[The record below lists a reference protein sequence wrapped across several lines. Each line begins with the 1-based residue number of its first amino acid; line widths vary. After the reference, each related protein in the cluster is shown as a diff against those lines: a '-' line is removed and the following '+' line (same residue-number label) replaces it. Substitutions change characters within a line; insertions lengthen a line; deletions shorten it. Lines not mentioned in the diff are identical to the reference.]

1 MWNLSFL
8 TRGWTCVPFIGRPIL
23 NHRITRKVPRSASL
37 EGINNFLPSHAP
49 LKYTALEIFWQTGHS
64 FAFYSYTL
72 FEDLNCFY
80 QKLGWRT
87 GLQSPWQPIQGNQTL
102 AWVLCLAWGPAYG
115 FGKEVFAVA
124 GSQSAVPSSFV
135 SYSMWTWKW
144 SLWNNWASKRWG
156 WGGGQ
161 VDLICAWPACPLGRV
176 TVSRLSL
183 CHLQCTHLRMD
194 LGSLRSKSCFRVR
207 AECWLPCSCPGVS
220 IDPTSQMDIVTWRLQ
235 SPWLPTP
242 LLHPSALKG
251 PRGHAKSGWSC
262 LSLSLNLSLFSLY
275 AHIDTHRHIDTH
287 TEFKP
292 PLKITSPP
300 EQVLLLSVHLLL
312 PLFLV
317 TVSVAAFSEI
327 LPVFMTK
334 WLQRCWGVRRQVLLY
349 GFHQVRFYL
358 KRLFTKDSHSNGQKR
373 ACVL

>member
-8 TRGWTCVPFIGRPIL
+8 TRVWTCVPFIGRPIL

-37 EGINNFLPSHAP
+37 EGINNFPPSHAP

-102 AWVLCLAWGPAYG
+102 AWVLCLAWGPAHG

-124 GSQSAVPSSFV
+124 GSQSAIHSSFV

-176 TVSRLSL
+176 IVSRLSL
-183 CHLQCTHLRMD
+183 CHLQCTHLRTD
-194 LGSLRSKSCFRVR
+194 LGSLRSKSCFKSQGRMLAAPFMPWSQYRSHLSDGHCHLKTPVSLSPHPFASPFCLQGSQR
-207 AECWLPCSCPGVS
+207 PCQIWLILPFSL
-220 IDPTSQMDIVTWRLQ
+220 SQ
-235 SPWLPTP
+235 P
-242 LLHPSALKG
+242 
-251 PRGHAKSGWSC
+251 
-262 LSLSLNLSLFSLY
+262 LSLLS
-275 AHIDTHRHIDTH
+275 ICTHRHTQTH
-287 TEFKP
+287 RHTHR
-292 PLKITSPP
+292 
-300 EQVLLLSVHLLL
+300 V
-312 PLFLV
+312 
-317 TVSVAAFSEI
+317 
-327 LPVFMTK
+327 
-334 WLQRCWGVRRQVLLY
+334 
-349 GFHQVRFYL
+349 
-358 KRLFTKDSHSNGQKR
+358 
-373 ACVL
+373 